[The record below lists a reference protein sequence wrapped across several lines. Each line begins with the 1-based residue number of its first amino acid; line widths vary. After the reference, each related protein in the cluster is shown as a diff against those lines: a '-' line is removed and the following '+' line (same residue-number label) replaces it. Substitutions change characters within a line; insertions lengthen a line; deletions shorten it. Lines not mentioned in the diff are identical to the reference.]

1 MHLQVKHKLFKAL
14 KADIASAWHALPPKA
29 DVFSPALRAKM
40 RTNMD
45 RMNKS
50 QLSRQ
55 DEPRQEA
62 AHHT

>member
-1 MHLQVKHKLFKAL
+1 MLQVKHKLFKEL
-14 KADIASAWHALPPKA
+14 KADVERAWHALPSKG

-45 RMNKS
+45 RMDKS

-55 DEPRQEA
+55 EDPPQEA